1 MRTNPHRTAALL
13 LVALLTTVSTT
24 LALVPANAEEPAPS
38 ASLPAQ
44 ASPQAVLATAEQ
56 VLEGEAAAGDPE
68 PTMALLELRHA
79 LDGLS
84 GVDLQRAHTLLARP
98 EGVGSMTLRADEPSS
113 GRTARR
119 AAICDADL
127 CVRYVRNPGSP
138 DYATDAWAQHTFEV
152 LQQVWGTA
160 VDEMGY
166 RAPLQDG
173 TRGGDGRFDV
183 YLRDIGQDYYGY
195 CNADSGAKRTSGH
208 CVLDNDYQDF
218 EFGDPDGSL
227 RATAAHEFFH
237 VVQYAYDSY
246 EDPWFM
252 EASATWMEEQV
263 FDEVDDN
270 HQYLRSSQIHQAH
283 VPLDTFGHSLQYGN
297 WVYLEHLTTRFGDP
311 LVRRAWQLAGARS
324 YSLTALRKALAEQ
337 GAGFA
342 PTYARFAGAN
352 THPATAYPEGAAYGR
367 PRPDRRVR
375 LSAGSRRASGVV
387 RIDHLAARTWRVL
400 PDSALTRPAWRL
412 RVAVDGP
419 GRRAAPQLA
428 VTVLRP
434 DGTTAARVVKLNRRG
449 RGSTVVPFSS
459 RRVKDVS
466 VTPVNAS
473 TRYRCWRGTSYA
485 CAGVSRDDGRRF
497 TLRLRAFR
505 R

>member
-13 LVALLTTVSTT
+13 LVALLTAVSTT
-24 LALVPANAEEPAPS
+24 LALVPANAEEPAAPPV
-38 ASLPAQ
+38 SLPAQ
-44 ASPQAVLATAEQ
+44 ASPQAVLATAER
-56 VLEGEAAAGDPE
+56 VLEGEAAADDPE
-68 PTMALLELRHA
+68 PTMALLALRRVLEQLPA
-79 LDGLS
+79 GE
-84 GVDLQRAHTLLARP
+84 QKRASALLARP
-98 EGVGSMTLRADEPSS
+98 GETTGSPTSA
-113 GRTARR
+113 RTAGA
-119 AAICDADL
+119 AAICGEEL
-127 CVRYVRNPGSP
+127 CLRYVRDVRSAH
-138 DYATDAWAQHTFEV
+138 YATDAWAQHTFEV
-152 LQQVWGTA
+152 LQQVWGTV

-166 RAPLQDG
+166 RAPRPD
-173 TRGGDGRFDV
+173 TEPAGDDRLDV

-208 CVLDNDYQDF
+208 CVLDNDYA
-218 EFGDPDGSL
+218 EFADRDGSL

-252 EASATWMEEQV
+252 ESSATWMEEQV

-311 LVRRAWQLAGARS
+311 LVRRAWQLAGARK
-324 YSLTALRKALAEQ
+324 YSLTALRKALVEQ

-367 PRPDRRVR
+367 PRPDRKVR

-434 DGTTAARVVKLNRRG
+434 DGSTAARVVKLNRRG

-473 TRYRCWRGTSYA
+473 TRYRCRRGTNYA
-485 CAGVSRDDGRRF
+485 CEGVSRDDGRRF